1 MPNDLMSREA
11 VMAAVGK
18 MKAIGG
24 LARIAVKSVI
34 AEVPA
39 ALPAA
44 GDERWE
50 KLRTWLSGWHE
61 RMEKIADNP
70 NDSAHYESGYAAHA
84 LGSVLS
90 HMDYL
95 SPPTQ
100 EAGDDEQP

>member
-1 MPNDLMSREA
+1 MPNDLVSREA
-11 VMAAVGK
+11 VMAAVRS
-18 MKAIGG
+18 
-24 LARIAVKSVI
+24 LARTDANYGTIERDIAAI
-34 AEVPA
+34 A

-50 KLRTWLSGWHE
+50 NLRAWLSGWHE

-90 HMDYL
+90 RMDYL